1 MDDVCVHGDEFSP
14 VGLLHS
20 SGDVEASGVQVA
32 CVAQMQALV
41 GCQLKEGVV
50 DGAADGCVNLTA
62 DLGC

>member
-1 MDDVCVHGDEFSP
+1 MGDVCVHGVEFSP

-50 DGAADGCVNLTA
+50 DGRG
-62 DLGC
+62 